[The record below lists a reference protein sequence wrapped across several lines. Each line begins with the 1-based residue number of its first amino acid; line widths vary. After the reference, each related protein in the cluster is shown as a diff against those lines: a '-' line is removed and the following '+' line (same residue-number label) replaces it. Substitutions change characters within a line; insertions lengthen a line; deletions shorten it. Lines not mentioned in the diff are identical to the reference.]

1 MLINAMFS
9 NKFYVIIL
17 FFSSLNYVLS
27 QEINVE
33 LGTTVLPKSIYSKN
47 ILTEK
52 NSTFLTNNKLN
63 LKQYNFVF
71 LDVKKIEDGYFT
83 IPLKNIAKPSDF
95 IFETYKDIYNKRN
108 LEKSFFDISK
118 LYSPYVLIK

>member
-63 LKQYNFVF
+63 LKQYKFVF
-71 LDVKKIEDGYFT
+71 LDVKKIKDGYFT
-83 IPLKNIAKPSDF
+83 IPLKDIAKPSDF
-95 IFETYKDIYNKRN
+95 IFETYKDIYNKRA

-118 LYSPYVLIK
+118 LYSPYMPIK

>member
-1 MLINAMFS
+1 MFS

>member
-63 LKQYNFVF
+63 LKQYKFVF